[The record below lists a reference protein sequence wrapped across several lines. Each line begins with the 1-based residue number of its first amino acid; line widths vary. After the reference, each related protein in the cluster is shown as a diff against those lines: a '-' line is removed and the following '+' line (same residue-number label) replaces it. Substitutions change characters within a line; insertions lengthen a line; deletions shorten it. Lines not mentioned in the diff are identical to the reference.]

1 MSGNRPLR
9 AAAALVAASVPF
21 ALATPAL
28 ATTAERPSGLV
39 FLPNPVV
46 TLQDQT
52 LTDQNDADY
61 PALAPAYQVVRL
73 RNLDH
78 SGYLRGAFADVCG
91 AQCVFSRRERFLF
104 DRSEKGF
111 EQVMAY
117 YAVTKA
123 QRYIRSLGFTDVNEG
138 PQVVK
143 IRAGFD
149 NSFYDPAKDEL
160 LFGSGGVDDAEDM
173 EIIWHEYGHAI
184 LEDEVPGFGESEDA
198 LAIGEGF
205 GDYWAYTMSAPVSGG
220 YDPACIGDWDSVS
233 YAVGVPHC
241 LRRVDLELTVADRIG
256 ESHHDGQIWSRALY
270 QVSQDL
276 GRTKA
281 DTIILTAQF
290 SFATDSTFVDAAQAI
305 VDTAR
310 ALYGQDDANLVSN
323 AFEARGIL

>member
-1 MSGNRPLR
+1 MSANRTLR
-9 AAAALVAASVPF
+9 LSAGLVAALVPLALTPAAS
-21 ALATPAL
+21 AGAK
-28 ATTAERPSGLV
+28 ERPSGLV

-46 TLQDQT
+46 ALQDQG

-61 PALAPAYQVVRL
+61 PALAGAYEVVRL

-78 SGYLRGAFADVCG
+78 SGYLRGDWADVCG
-91 AQCVFSRRERFLF
+91 AQCAYSKRERFF
-104 DRSEKGF
+104 YDRSETGF

-123 QRYIRSLGFTDVNEG
+123 QRYIRSLGFTDINDE

-149 NSFYDPAKDEL
+149 ESYFDTVKDEL
-160 LFGSGGVDDAEDM
+160 VFGKGGVDDAEDM

-184 LEDEVPGFGESEDA
+184 QIDQVPGFGESQDA

-220 YDPACIGDWDSVS
+220 YDAACIADWDSVS
-233 YAVGVPHC
+233 YAVGEPHC
-241 LRRVDLELTVADRIG
+241 LRRVDLDLTMSDRIG
-256 ESHHDGQIWSRALY
+256 EPHHDGQIWSRALY
-270 QVSQDL
+270 RIHQDL

-281 DTIILTAQF
+281 DTIVLQ
-290 SFATDSTFVDAAQAI
+290 SHFAFAVDTTFADAAQAT
-305 VDTAR
+305 VDAAL
-310 ALYGQDDANLVSN
+310 ALYGQEEAVVVRS
-323 AFEARGIL
+323 AFEDRGIL